1 MNEWLAMNEQAG
13 QGREQ
18 RFSTTDHVVR
28 RKKVCRTG
36 GTEGGGRG
44 LRTRICIDMGSQC
57 GGFLEGGVGA
67 SANLRVCG
75 GVAGCLWL
83 GCTAPRWR
91 CRFFP

>member
-1 MNEWLAMNEQAG
+1 MDLPHGSCGAK
-13 QGREQ
+13 REGMPN
-18 RFSTTDHVVR
+18 
-28 RKKVCRTG
+28 G
-36 GTEGGGRG
+36 GHRGGGRG

>member
-1 MNEWLAMNEQAG
+1 MSRMRQEENNGSPPRLMWCEERRYA
-13 QGREQ
+13 
-18 RFSTTDHVVR
+18 VR
-28 RKKVCRTG
+28 GAPR
-36 GTEGGGRG
+36 GGRG